1 MDRQRFSR
9 IAHGTHIF
17 YNPLSEAKLTR
28 VIGLVPLPEGSRVV
42 DFGASQAFGDYRTTL
57 SRLKTRVTR

>member
-1 MDRQRFSR
+1 L
-9 IAHGTHIF
+9 
-17 YNPLSEAKLTR
+17 PR